1 MQAEPDND
9 VRVLHEP
16 INVKPSPSSSLT
28 EERGG
33 TEGLKSKATTIKIG
47 EPDFSAVDVR
57 TQSPEVRAARLAE
70 LRQALHKIRD
80 NPSGRAEARRNALL
94 YKLNILCK

>member
-1 MQAEPDND
+1 MQAESDDD

-28 EERGG
+28 EERGD
-33 TEGLKSKATTIKIG
+33 TEGLKIKVG
-47 EPDFSAVDVR
+47 KPDFSAVVVR

-70 LRQALHKIRD
+70 LRQALHKIGD
-80 NPSGRAEARRNALL
+80 NHSGRAEARRNALL

>member
-1 MQAEPDND
+1 MQAESDDD

-28 EERGG
+28 EERGD
-33 TEGLKSKATTIKIG
+33 TEGLKIKVG

-57 TQSPEVRAARLAE
+57 TQSPEVRVARLAE
-70 LRQALHKIRD
+70 LRQALHRIGD